1 MYKPLPKCITLEPSE
16 IHGLGLFATQDI
28 LPNTCLGITHY
39 FTGFEI
45 IRTPLGGF
53 GNHSDNPNCTK
64 KKSSFVTDFGEIGD
78 KWTLFTNKYISEG
91 EEITWK
97 YDLYSVTQ
105 DVKDDLS
112 I

>member
-53 GNHSDNPNCTK
+53 GNHSDNPNCERK
-64 KKSSFVTDFGEIGD
+64 QHNN
-78 KWTLFTNKYISEG
+78 KWFLKTIKEEELPGVKISKNLLNNLEK
-91 EEITWK
+91 I
-97 YDLYSVTQ
+97 
-105 DVKDDLS
+105 
-112 I
+112 